1 MAEQMVF
8 PRVTGYGGVDV
19 VSTQGLSVR
28 EYFAAMALQ
37 GLLAAGGADPER
49 QAEKAFKFADAFIQ
63 ASKHPGEL
71 ET

>member
-37 GLLAAGGADPER
+37 GLLAAGEQTQSGRPR
-49 QAEKAFKFADAFIQ
+49 
-63 ASKHPGEL
+63 SRSSLPMR
-71 ET
+71 